1 MIYAPPADAPPSTAQ
16 ISEIYRAVTP
26 RQLVAAQKPAEV
38 SRPRFVYRRRI
49 LPLDGGKLLLRL
61 WTDPE
66 VEVDPQTLQC
76 EVVNWGVRLP
86 HDQIHDV
93 DRQMARQFLDLFS
106 KAEAQRLSESETET
120 WLRILDQVDYAS
132 FCTERAAPHYVEG
145 TLLRKQP
152 VWRVEWHDGDKINI
166 PAGPAAALRVLNDGD
181 RFGAF
186 VKLGLDNEVKSI
198 ERVVV
203 LPAE

>member
-1 MIYAPPADAPPSTAQ
+1 MIYAAPSDAPPSPTQ
-16 ISEIYRAVTP
+16 LSESYKTVPP
-26 RQLVAAQKPAEV
+26 RQFVADQKPAEV
-38 SRPRFVYRRRI
+38 ARPRYLYRRRI

-61 WTDPE
+61 WDNPE
-66 VEVDPQTLQC
+66 VEVDPQTLRC
-76 EVVNWGVRLP
+76 EVVNWGLNVP
-86 HDQIHDV
+86 HSEIHDV
-93 DRQMARQFLDLFS
+93 DRQMARQFLELFS
-106 KAEAQRLSESETET
+106 KAEAQRLTEAETKT

-132 FCTERAAPHYVEG
+132 FCTARAAPHYVEG

-152 VWRVEWHDGDKINI
+152 IWRIEWHDGEIVNI

-186 VKLGLDNEVKSI
+186 VKLGRDNEVKSI